1 MSHFRTRRLGSFEK
15 RLTRPL
21 ILILVVSHKGI
32 ARGPL
37 CHASLLREWYGDVG
51 VYFFQWGNEISSI

>member
-1 MSHFRTRRLGSFEK
+1 
-15 RLTRPL
+15 
-21 ILILVVSHKGI
+21 VSHKGI

-51 VYFFQWGNEISSI
+51 VYFFQ